1 VGRGSALP
9 PGRAGTRGNPDQHR
23 PDARPDRGGAGVEPR
38 RLVRSGRFQHQRS
51 SAAGDLVLSAVVT
64 PLPAA
69 APRRLGLKVV
79 VRALKVEALIGDDDH
94 EHGRLQPLS
103 VDVELDLGAAPV
115 ERLAD
120 TLDYD
125 GVARIVREL
134 AAGPHIALIE
144 TFAERTAVACLA

>member
-1 VGRGSALP
+1 M
-9 PGRAGTRGNPDQHR
+9 
-23 PDARPDRGGAGVEPR
+23 
-38 RLVRSGRFQHQRS
+38 
-51 SAAGDLVLSAVVT
+51 SAVVT
-64 PLPAA
+64 PLPSAE
-69 APRRLGLKVV
+69 PRRLGLKVM
-79 VRALKVEALIGDDDH
+79 VRALKVEASIGFYDH

-103 VDVELDLGAAPV
+103 VDVAPV

-144 TFAERTAVACLA
+144 TFAERTAVACLADPRVLSVVVRVEKPGAIPDAAAAACEVSYSR

>member
-1 VGRGSALP
+1 M
-9 PGRAGTRGNPDQHR
+9 
-23 PDARPDRGGAGVEPR
+23 
-38 RLVRSGRFQHQRS
+38 
-51 SAAGDLVLSAVVT
+51 SAVVT
-64 PLPAA
+64 PLPSVE
-69 APRRLGLKVV
+69 PRRLGLKVM
-79 VRALKVEALIGDDDH
+79 VRALKVEASIGFYDP
-94 EHGRLQPLS
+94 EHGRLQPLV

-144 TFAERTAVACLA
+144 TFAERIALACLTDHRVLAVKVRIEKPGAIPGAAAAGCEVAYSR

>member
-1 VGRGSALP
+1 M
-9 PGRAGTRGNPDQHR
+9 
-23 PDARPDRGGAGVEPR
+23 
-38 RLVRSGRFQHQRS
+38 
-51 SAAGDLVLSAVVT
+51 
-64 PLPAA
+64 
-69 APRRLGLKVV
+69 
-79 VRALKVEALIGDDDH
+79 
-94 EHGRLQPLS
+94 QPLV

-144 TFAERTAVACLA
+144 TFAERAAVACLADPRVLSVVVRVEKPGAIPDAAAAACEVAYSR

>member
-1 VGRGSALP
+1 M
-9 PGRAGTRGNPDQHR
+9 
-23 PDARPDRGGAGVEPR
+23 
-38 RLVRSGRFQHQRS
+38 
-51 SAAGDLVLSAVVT
+51 SAVVT
-64 PLPAA
+64 PLPSVE
-69 APRRLGLKVV
+69 PRRLGLKVM
-79 VRALKVEALIGDDDH
+79 VRALKVEASIGFYDH
-94 EHGRLQPLS
+94 EHGRLQPLV

-144 TFAERTAVACLA
+144 TFAERAAVACLADPRVLSVVVRVEKPGAIPDAAAAACEVAYSR